1 MIWYHSLLD
10 TLAIL
15 VAKDA
20 YVRLAISGTTAIISV
35 GDQFVVMANE
45 KVVNSVMMEILI
57 LMMGAIHSVK

>member
-1 MIWYHSLLD
+1 M
-10 TLAIL
+10 
-15 VAKDA
+15 AKDA

>member
-1 MIWYHSLLD
+1 MIWYHSLPD

-20 YVRLAISGTTAIISV
+20 YVSLAISGTTAIISV
-35 GDQFVVMANE
+35 GDQFVVMAND
-45 KVVNSVMMEILI
+45 KVVNSAMMEILI

>member
-1 MIWYHSLLD
+1 M
-10 TLAIL
+10 
-15 VAKDA
+15 AKDA
-20 YVRLAISGTTAIISV
+20 YVSLAISGTTAIISV